1 MNFYSFSFSFES
13 NFQIHLYNQAVVS
26 KIRTYNELIE
36 LEKVNPRESN
46 PALLGAIPQPVRK
59 LPFRLSEIPFYDT
72 TYMCDPSTG
81 GDLGEDSDNEDWDA
95 PLRRT
100 ANISS
105 HIINASSSKSS
116 SGFNAN
122 KYERYIFVSWP
133 RLFVV

>member
-1 MNFYSFSFSFES
+1 M
-13 NFQIHLYNQAVVS
+13 
-26 KIRTYNELIE
+26 
-36 LEKVNPRESN
+36 EKVNPRESN

-81 GDLGEDSDNEDWDA
+81 GDFGDDSDNEDWDA

-105 HIINASSSKSS
+105 HIINASSSTSS
-116 SGFNAN
+116 SGINAN
-122 KYERYIFVSWP
+122 KYQRYIFVHWP
-133 RLFVV
+133 RRFAV